1 MDNQVS
7 VSRTNSNS
15 NQAISDAS
23 KVRRQETDSSVS
35 GLQLEREV
43 KASLKSQP
51 SRLDQFDSSGHAEIA
66 LSVIVPA
73 YNCSSTIAGT
83 ISRIIHTLDEL
94 SFVFVDG
101 KALQNKIR
109 LASVEKHDMAP
120 SGPVAGRTSL
130 AAASASSRWFE
141 IIVVNDG
148 SKDRTRDAVTTISQ
162 SDKRIRLISYSRNM
176 GKGYAIRQGVIH
188 SHGRYVLLIDGD
200 GNISTEVLFPYLT
213 KAKEVDIAIGSKYHP
228 GSTVSAPLSRKI
240 MSRAFQG
247 LVKLMLNLKLQD
259 TQVGLKAGNGE
270 VFRAIFKH
278 TLVRRYAFDVEMLVL
293 ARDLNK
299 QVVEMPVKIRIDRR
313 FHAKDI
319 VRMAIDLI
327 AITYRTRLLDN
338 ARKWEVPAAPDNSR
352 FRLSELAQCA
362 RAIIQ

>member
-1 MDNQVS
+1 MVS
-7 VSRTNSNS
+7 ASRINIDSNLI
-15 NQAISDAS
+15 ISDAGRNEG
-23 KVRRQETDSSVS
+23 RRQELHFRAS
-35 GLQLEREV
+35 GLRLEREV
-43 KASLKSQP
+43 KASIKLQP
-51 SRLDQFDSSGHAEIA
+51 SEPNQFDGSSDAEVA
-66 LSVIVPA
+66 LSVVMPA
-73 YNCSSTIAGT
+73 YNCSNTIADT
-83 ISRIIHTLDEL
+83 ISRIIRTLNEL
-94 SFVFVDG
+94 SFVFVDR
-101 KALQNKIR
+101 KARQDKIR
-109 LASVEKHDMAP
+109 LANIERQDAVLSDPA
-120 SGPVAGRTSL
+120 AGRTSSM
-130 AAASASSRWFE
+130 AAPDSSRWFE

-148 SKDRTRDAVTTISQ
+148 SKDQTRDVVATIIQ
-162 SDKRIRLISYSRNM
+162 SDRRIKLISYSRNM

-200 GNISTEVLFPYLT
+200 GNISTEALLPYLI

-247 LVKLMLNLKLQD
+247 LVKVMLNLKLRD

-293 ARDLNK
+293 ARALNK

-313 FHAKDI
+313 FHARDI

-327 AITYRTRLLDN
+327 AITYRTRLSNHAGKADEPVT
-338 ARKWEVPAAPDNSR
+338 RDSNSF
-352 FRLSELAQCA
+352 FRLEKLDRCA
-362 RAIIQ
+362 DAGVQ